1 MPGDSAPPEATV
13 LARRIFAPVQEAF
26 TAAVGATRRKNHSG
40 AFTRSVTSWTRLH
53 GVLSLELAGHF
64 TGMNVDPGRLYQ
76 DEARSVITGQP

>member
-1 MPGDSAPPEATV
+1 VPGYRAPPEATV
-13 LARRIFAPVQEAF
+13 LARRVFAPVQEAL
-26 TAAVGATRRKNHSG
+26 TAAVGGTRRKNPG
-40 AFTRSVTSWTRLH
+40 AFTRPVTFWTRLR